1 MGRESH
7 RLNENKRQ
15 GGRVNLTALPAR
27 LNTQT
32 APLQPLRTAMPSY
45 TAPTKDTQFVL
56 HDVLNIKDAGIPGYD
71 ELELD
76 FTGAVLEEAGK
87 IARDVL
93 HPLNVVGDT
102 EGCRLENG
110 VVYTPTGFKAAF
122 EQVKEGGW
130 PGLDMPEQYG
140 GQNMPYV
147 IGTAVGEFFSG
158 ANQAFTMYQGLTHGA
173 ASAILAH
180 GTDAQK
186 DTYLP
191 KMVSCEWTGTM
202 NLTEPH
208 CGTDL
213 GLMRTKAEPQD
224 DGSYKITG
232 QKIFISAGDHD
243 MSDNVIHLVL
253 AKIPGGPEGI
263 KGVSLFIVPKFIVNE
278 DGTPGERNGVSVG
291 KIEEKMGIHGNSTCV
306 MNYDAATGWLLGDMH
321 KGMRAMFTMM
331 NEARLGVGM
340 QGLAQAE
347 AAYQNAVEYA
357 KDRLQGRDV
366 TGAKNPD
373 GPADPLI
380 VHPDIRRNLMD
391 QKSFAEGAR
400 AFILWGATMIDK
412 AHRSEDKDADGLISL
427 LTPVIKGFLT
437 DKGYDMTVQAQQV
450 YGGHGY
456 IEEWGMSQ
464 YTRDARIAMIY
475 EGANGVQ
482 ALDLVGRKLAQDGGK
497 HVMAFFDMVKGFCK
511 ENAEISEDYAKDF
524 IEPLKAASKDLQAA
538 GMYFMQNGMKN
549 PNNALAGSTDFMHM
563 FGHVCLGLMWAMMGK
578 AAQKALDE
586 GASDAAFYET
596 KLATGRYYMARQ
608 LPATKLHLARIETGA
623 DTVMALDAAQF

>member
-1 MGRESH
+1 MPIY
-7 RLNENKRQ
+7 N
-15 GGRVNLTALPAR
+15 
-27 LNTQT
+27 
-32 APLQPLRTAMPSY
+32 APV
-45 TAPTKDTQFVL
+45 KDMQFVL
-56 HDVLNIKDAGIPGYD
+56 HDVLDISKSDIPGYAD
-71 ELELD
+71 LESD
-76 FTGAVLEEAGK
+76 FTNAVLEEAGK
-87 IARDVL
+87 LTGDILA
-93 HPLNVVGDT
+93 PLNVVGDH

-110 VVYTPTGFKAAF
+110 IVYTPTGFKEAF

-130 PGLDMPEQYG
+130 TGLDMPEEYG

-147 IGTAVGEFFSG
+147 LGTAVGEMFSG
-158 ANQAFTMYQGLTHGA
+158 SNQAFTMYQGLTHGA

-180 GTDAQK
+180 GTEEQK
-186 DTYLP
+186 NTYLP

-213 GLMRTKAEPQD
+213 GLMRTKAEPQE
-224 DGSYKITG
+224 DGTYKVSG

-243 MSDNVIHLVL
+243 MADNVIHLVL
-253 AKIPGGPEGI
+253 AKVPGGPEGI

-278 DGTPGERNGVSVG
+278 DGTLGQRNGVSVG
-291 KIEEKMGIHGNSTCV
+291 NIEKKMGIHGNSTCV
-306 MNYDAATGWLLGDMH
+306 LNYDEATGYLIGDLN

-347 AAYQNAVEYA
+347 AAYQNAVVYA
-357 KDRLQGRDV
+357 KERLQGRDV

-380 VHPDIRRNLMD
+380 VHPDIRRSLMD
-391 QKSFAEGAR
+391 QKSFVEGAR
-400 AFILWGATMIDK
+400 AFILWGATLIDQ

-437 DKGYDMTVQAQQV
+437 DEGYDMTVKAQQV

-456 IEEWGMSQ
+456 IEEHGMSQ
-464 YTRDARIAMIY
+464 FTRDARIAMIY

-497 HVMAFFDMVKGFCK
+497 HVMAFFELVKNFCK
-511 ENAEISEDYAKDF
+511 ENGEDEAMADF
-524 IEPLKAASKDLQAA
+524 IGPLKAASKDLQAA

-549 PNNALAGSTDFMHM
+549 PNHALSGSNDFMHL
-563 FGHVCLGLMWAMMGK
+563 FGHVCLGLMWAKMAK
-578 AAQKALDE
+578 AATSALAN
-586 GASDAAFYET
+586 GTSDAAFYET
-596 KLATGRYYMARQ
+596 KLATGRYYMARR
-608 LPATKLHLARIETGA
+608 LPATGMHLARIQTGA
-623 DTVMALDAAQF
+623 DTVMALDAEAF

>member
-1 MGRESH
+1 M
-7 RLNENKRQ
+7 
-15 GGRVNLTALPAR
+15 
-27 LNTQT
+27 
-32 APLQPLRTAMPSY
+32 PLY
-45 TAPTKDTQFVL
+45 NAPTKDTQFIL
-56 HDVLNIKDAGIPGYD
+56 HDVLNISASDIPGYGD
-71 ELELD
+71 LEAE

-87 IARDVL
+87 IASGVL

-102 EGCRLENG
+102 EGCTLENG
-110 VVYTPTGFKAAF
+110 IVRTPTGFKDGF
-122 EQVKEGGW
+122 EQMKAGGW
-130 PGLDMPEQYG
+130 TGLDMPEEFG

-147 IGTAVGEFFSG
+147 IGTAVGEMFSA

-180 GTDAQK
+180 GTDQQK
-186 DTYLP
+186 ATYLP
-191 KMVSCEWTGTM
+191 NMVSCEWTGTM

-213 GLMRTKAEPQD
+213 GLMRTKAEPQE
-224 DGSYKITG
+224 DGSYKVTG

-243 MSDNVIHLVL
+243 MADNIIHLVL

-263 KGVSLFIVPKFIVNE
+263 KGVSLFIVPKFMVNE
-278 DGTPGERNGVSVG
+278 DGTLGDRNGVSVG

-306 MNYDAATGWLLGDMH
+306 MNYDGATGFLLGQEH

-340 QGLAQAE
+340 QGLALAD

-366 TGAKNPD
+366 TGVKNPD

-391 QKSFAEGAR
+391 QKSFTEGAR
-400 AFILWGATMIDK
+400 AFLLWGASMIDQ
-412 AHRSEDKDADGLISL
+412 AHRQEDADADGLISL

-437 DKGYDMTVQAQQV
+437 DQGYDMTVQAQQV

-482 ALDLVGRKLAQDGGK
+482 ALDLVGRKLAVDGGK
-497 HVMAFFDMVKGFCK
+497 HVMAFFEMVKSFCK
-511 ENAEISEDYAKDF
+511 ENAGISEDYAKEF
-524 IEPLKAASKDLQAA
+524 IEPLKNASKDLQAA

-549 PNNALAGSTDFMHM
+549 PNNALAGSYDFMHM
-563 FGHVCLGLMWAMMGK
+563 FGHVCLGLMWAQMAK
-578 AAQKALDE
+578 AAQSALDA
-586 GASDAAFYET
+586 GSSDAAFYET

-608 LPATKLHLARIETGA
+608 LPATGLHLARIQSGA
-623 DTVMALDAAQF
+623 DTVMALEAAQF

>member
-1 MGRESH
+1 MPIY
-7 RLNENKRQ
+7 N
-15 GGRVNLTALPAR
+15 
-27 LNTQT
+27 
-32 APLQPLRTAMPSY
+32 APV
-45 TAPTKDTQFVL
+45 KDLQFVL
-56 HDVLNIKDAGIPGYD
+56 HDVLDVSQSDIPGYD
-71 ELELD
+71 DMDAD
-76 FTGAVLEEAGK
+76 FTNAVLEESGK
-87 IARDVL
+87 LTSEVL
-93 HPLNVVGDT
+93 TPLNVVGDH

-130 PGLDMPEQYG
+130 TGLDMPEQYG
-140 GQNMPYV
+140 GQNLPYV
-147 IGTAVGEFFSG
+147 LSTAVGEMFS
-158 ANQAFTMYQGLTHGA
+158 ASNQAFTMYQGLTHGA
-173 ASAILAH
+173 AAAILAH

-213 GLMRTKAEPQD
+213 GLMRTKAEPNG
-224 DGSYKITG
+224 DGSYKISG
-232 QKIFISAGDHD
+232 QKIFISSGDHD
-243 MSDNVIHLVL
+243 MADNIVHLVL
-253 AKIPGGPEGI
+253 AKIPGGPDGI
-263 KGVSLFIVPKFIVNE
+263 KGVSLFIVPKFIVKD

-291 KIEEKMGIHGNSTCV
+291 ALEKKMGIHGNPTCV
-306 MNYDAATGWLLGDMH
+306 LNYDEATGYLLGEEN

-340 QGLAQAE
+340 QGLSAAE

-366 TGAKNPD
+366 TGTKNPD

-380 VHPDIRRNLMD
+380 VHPDIRRSLMD
-391 QKSFAEGAR
+391 QKSFVEGAR
-400 AFILWGATMIDK
+400 AFILWGAQMIDA
-412 AHRSEDKDADGLISL
+412 AHRSNDKDADGLVSL

-437 DKGYDMTVQAQQV
+437 DEGYDMTVQAQQV

-456 IEEWGMSQ
+456 IEEHGMSQ
-464 YTRDARIAMIY
+464 FTRDARIAMIY

-497 HVMAFFDMVKGFCK
+497 HVMAFFEVVKSFCK
-511 ENAEISEDYAKDF
+511 DNADDEAMADF

-538 GMYFMQNGMKN
+538 SMYFMQNGVKN
-549 PNNALAGSTDFMHM
+549 PNHALAGSYDFMHL
-563 FGHVCLGLMWAMMGK
+563 FGHVCLGLMWARMAK
-578 AAQKALDE
+578 AATSQLAA
-586 GASDAAFYET
+586 GPSDVAFYET
-596 KLATGRYYMARQ
+596 KLTTGRYYMARR
-608 LPATKLHLARIETGA
+608 LPATGMHLARIQSGA
-623 DTVMALDAAQF
+623 DTVMTLHADAF